1 MHGLLAA
8 LAGQLVVSLFV
19 FINRLN
25 YTNGCLS
32 SIFYVAAVGL
42 VAQDTHVGS
51 KMNAAAFVIGPLW
64 FGSIIAGCMVS
75 QTVCQVI
82 KLCHACITCRAYVS
96 LLTSHLAADSYV
108 HWSHEQKSA
117 HMYGL

>member
-1 MHGLLAA
+1 MHWLLAA

-32 SIFYVAAVGL
+32 SIFYVAAVVL
-42 VAQDTHVGS
+42 VAQDCHVGS

-75 QTVCQVI
+75 HNVC
-82 KLCHACITCRAYVS
+82 KDT
-96 LLTSHLAADSYV
+96 
-108 HWSHEQKSA
+108 
-117 HMYGL
+117 

>member
-32 SIFYVAAVGL
+32 SIFYVAAVVL
-42 VAQDTHVGS
+42 VAQDSHVGS

-82 KLCHACITCRAYVS
+82 KLCHACIT
-96 LLTSHLAADSYV
+96 
-108 HWSHEQKSA
+108 QMSA
-117 HMYGL
+117 S